1 MFKKYAWIVNNGPC
15 CISPGISD
23 QILANDNTQRL
34 ATTETTAQHGN
45 FNLLHFQNDQMTGQ
59 HDRQDERLTGQLP
72 NRFIHCP
79 LTGRYFEPCFW
90 INLFVCDWLQSSDS
104 AVIVKKNKGLIA
116 WLKTCHNQW
125 IGNSW
130 MKVLNHLV
138 SNIVNEKFASSYC
151 NVNLGK

>member
-1 MFKKYAWIVNNGPC
+1 MVLVAFH
-15 CISPGISD
+15 PGFLIK
-23 QILANDNTQRL
+23 
-34 ATTETTAQHGN
+34 
-45 FNLLHFQNDQMTGQ
+45 FWQMTIHSDLLQLKQLNSMEILIIISFSKWSNVTGQ
-59 HDRQDERLTGQLP
+59 LDRQDERLTGQLP